1 VFLTWNYERKRD
13 ERIGEIKNAIKKKK
27 KKKVNK
33 NGGEIIIKYKI

>member
-1 VFLTWNYERKRD
+1 VFLTWNYERKID
-13 ERIGEIKNAIKKKK
+13 ERIGEIKNAIKKK